1 MNDEA
6 YNFWERWD
14 LERKRLKKSVKDIA
28 QAIDIS
34 YDLLRTQRSR
44 TIFPS
49 LPVACWLAD
58 SVGSTVEYLVTG
70 KKSDSE
76 LRRLCRAYREAT
88 NEQRMIVDL
97 VLKLTPDNSKQKAM
111 A

>member
-1 MNDEA
+1 VALSQQKFYATAMNDEA

-49 LPVACWLAD
+49 LPVACWHHFTATLRFSCEHKLQLANTD
-58 SVGSTVEYLVTG
+58 
-70 KKSDSE
+70 
-76 LRRLCRAYREAT
+76 
-88 NEQRMIVDL
+88 
-97 VLKLTPDNSKQKAM
+97 
-111 A
+111 